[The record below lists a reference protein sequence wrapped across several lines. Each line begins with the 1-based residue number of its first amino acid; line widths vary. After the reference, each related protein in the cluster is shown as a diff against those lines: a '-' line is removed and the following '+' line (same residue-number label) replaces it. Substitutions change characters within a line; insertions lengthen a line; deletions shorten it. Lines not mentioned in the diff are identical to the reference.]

1 MLNSPKLTLIQELI
15 TGASREELIWLSG
28 YLAGIVA
35 QRASGNAPAPA
46 VGSALPS
53 ALSAPAPSGPA
64 TSGPATP
71 AIGRITIA
79 YGTET
84 GNSKKL
90 ATEFAVRAKKKGIAA
105 KLVGLEQYR
114 LTDLPKEEYFLTV
127 ISTQGDGEPPAAAKK
142 FYDHIHQSNLQ
153 LDKLKYSVLALG
165 DTAYPLFCKAGE
177 DVDQQLHNIGGL
189 RIASL
194 QKCDTDYETE
204 AGHWFDNILRQLNG
218 AAPANPG
225 ATPVTARPAATPP
238 QAASP
243 LSTGSA
249 APRPAG
255 KRLHT
260 GAILT
265 NINLNDRGSAKYTHH
280 LEIAAESVEYQPGDS
295 IGIVPENPTAMTD
308 AIISLTGIDPGHR
321 HFYKTEDWSIADLLK
336 KKLNIVYLPER
347 VVKKYAAI
355 VRQDIPQTRIGLLD
369 LLKIYPV
376 TDSRQFL
383 EVISI
388 LEPTAPRLYSISSSP
403 EAHAG
408 EIHLTV
414 ARDTFPINTELK
426 YGLCSDHLSQLV
438 PGQTIE
444 FYIHHN
450 SQFRLPDPDAP
461 VIMIGPGTGI
471 APFRAFLAERD
482 STGAAGK
489 NWLFFGDQHF
499 TTDFLYQSEIQDW
512 ARTGVLTRINTA
524 FSRDQEQKVY
534 VQHKMQKHATELFRW
549 LESGAHVYVCG
560 AREPMSVDVEDT
572 LLSIIRQEGN
582 RSAAQAESFLNEL
595 RDSGRYTKDVY

>member
-1 MLNSPKLTLIQELI
+1 MLNSPKLTLVQELI

-35 QRASGNAPAPA
+35 QRSAGNAPAPA
-46 VGSALPS
+46 TAAAATPS
-53 ALSAPAPSGPA
+53 PSEPPAPSV
-64 TSGPATP
+64 
-71 AIGRITIA
+71 GRITIA
-79 YGTET
+79 YGTES

-90 ATEFAVRAKKKGIAA
+90 ATDFASKAKKKGIQA
-105 KLVGLEQYR
+105 KLIALEQYR

-142 FYDHIHQSNLQ
+142 FYDHIHQGGLR
-153 LDKLKYSVLALG
+153 LDHMKYSVLALG

-177 DVDQQLHNIGGL
+177 DVDQQLYNIGGQ

-194 QKCDTDYETE
+194 QKCDTDYEAE
-204 AGHWFDNILRQLNG
+204 AGRWFDNILQQLNG
-218 AAPANPG
+218 TATTSPVGPRT
-225 ATPVTARPAATPP
+225 ATPQTTGPATGQIAT
-238 QAASP
+238 
-243 LSTGSA
+243 
-249 APRPAG
+249 PRPAG
-255 KRLHT
+255 KKLYT

-265 NINLNDRGSAKYTHH
+265 NINLNDRGSSKRTHH
-280 LEIAAESVEYQPGDS
+280 LEIAAEGVDYLPGDS
-295 IGIVPENPTAMTD
+295 IGIVPENPAITVD
-308 AIISLTGIDPGHR
+308 AIIALSGIDPGHR
-321 HFYKTEDWSIADLLK
+321 HSYKTEDWTIADLLK

-355 VRQDIPQTRIGLLD
+355 VLQDIPQTRIGLLD

-376 TDSRQFL
+376 KDSRQFL
-383 EVISI
+383 DVIAI

-403 EAHAG
+403 EAHPG

-414 ARDTFPINTELK
+414 ALDTFPVNTGQK
-426 YGLCSDHLSQLV
+426 HGLCSDHLSQLF
-438 PGQTIE
+438 PGQVIG
-444 FYIHHN
+444 FYVHHN
-450 SQFRLPDPDAP
+450 TQFRLPEPEKD

-482 STGAAGK
+482 STGATGK

-512 ARTGVLTRINTA
+512 ARTGVLTHINTA
-524 FSRDQEQKVY
+524 FSRDQSHKVY
-534 VQHKMQKHATELFRW
+534 VQHKMQKHATELFHW
-549 LESGAHVYVCG
+549 LQSGAHFYVCG
-560 AREPMSVDVEDT
+560 AKEPMSVEVEDT

-582 RSAAQAESFLNEL
+582 WNAAQAESFLNDLKE
-595 RDSGRYTKDVY
+595 SGRYIKDVY

>member
-1 MLNSPKLTLIQELI
+1 MLNSPKLTLVQELI
-15 TGASREELIWLSG
+15 AGASREELIWLSG

-35 QRASGNAPAPA
+35 QRASENAPPPAAAPA
-46 VGSALPS
+46 AP
-53 ALSAPAPSGPA
+53 ALSEA
-64 TSGPATP
+64 TTP

-90 ATEFAVRAKKKGIAA
+90 ATEFAARAKKKGIAA

-114 LTDLPKEEYFLTV
+114 LADLPKEEYFLTV

-142 FYDHIHQSNLQ
+142 FYDHIHQDNLQ

-177 DVDQQLHNIGGL
+177 DVDQQLHKIGGQ
-189 RIASL
+189 RIALL

-204 AGHWFDNILRQLNG
+204 ADHWFDNILRQFNSPATTTPSTTT
-218 AAPANPG
+218 AATTATTARHTAPQPAGP
-225 ATPVTARPAATPP
+225 ATPR
-238 QAASP
+238 S
-243 LSTGSA
+243 
-249 APRPAG
+249 G
-255 KRLHT
+255 KRFHT
-260 GAILT
+260 GTILT
-265 NINLNDRGSAKYTHH
+265 NINLNDRGSAKHTHH
-280 LEIAAESVEYQPGDS
+280 LEIAAEGVEYQPGDS
-295 IGIVPENPTAMTD
+295 IGIVPENPAAITD

-321 HFYKTEDWSIADLLK
+321 HFYKTEDWSIVDLLK
-336 KKLNIVYLPER
+336 KKLNIIYLPER

-355 VRQDIPQTRIGLLD
+355 VRQNIPQTRIGLLD

-376 TDSRQFL
+376 KDSRQFL
-383 EVISI
+383 EVLSI
-388 LEPTAPRLYSISSSP
+388 LEATAPRLYSISSSP
-403 EAHAG
+403 GAHPG

-414 ARDTFPINTELK
+414 AKDTFLVNTELK
-426 YGLCSDHLSQLV
+426 YGLCSDHLSELA

-450 SQFRLPDPDAP
+450 SQFRLPDPEAP
-461 VIMIGPGTGI
+461 IIMIGPGTGI

-524 FSRDQEQKVY
+524 FSRDQDQKVY
-534 VQHKMQKHATELFRW
+534 VQHKMRKHATELFHW

-560 AREPMSVDVEDT
+560 AKEPMSADVEDT

>member
-1 MLNSPKLTLIQELI
+1 MLTSPKLTLVQELI

-35 QRASGNAPAPA
+35 QRSGEAAVPSSAVPTSAVPTMVAS
-46 VGSALPS
+46 
-53 ALSAPAPSGPA
+53 A
-64 TSGPATP
+64 TAASTTATP
-71 AIGRITIA
+71 PASIGRITIA
-79 YGTET
+79 YGTES

-90 ATEFAVRAKKKGIAA
+90 AADFAAKAKKKGIQA

-114 LTDLPKEEYFLTV
+114 LTDLAKEEYFLTV

-142 FYDHIHQSNLQ
+142 FYDHIHHGNLR
-153 LDKLKYSVLALG
+153 LDNMKYSVLALG

-177 DVDQQLHNIGGL
+177 DVDQQLHKIGGQ

-194 QKCDTDYETE
+194 QKCDTDYE
-204 AGHWFDNILRQLNG
+204 ADADRWFENILQQLNG
-218 AAPANPG
+218 AA
-225 ATPVTARPAATPP
+225 TPVLSSPVPAHPGPAA
-238 QAASP
+238 
-243 LSTGSA
+243 GA
-249 APRPAG
+249 APPRAG
-255 KRLHT
+255 RRLYT
-260 GAILT
+260 GTVLT
-265 NINLNDRGSAKYTHH
+265 NINLNDRGSAKQTHH
-280 LEIAAESVEYQPGDS
+280 LEIAAEDVEYRPGDS
-295 IGIVPENPTAMTD
+295 IGIVPENPAATVDT
-308 AIISLTGIDPGHR
+308 IIALSGIDPGHR
-321 HFYKTEDWSIADLLK
+321 HFYKTEDWAVTDLLR
-336 KKLNIVYLPER
+336 KKLNIIYLPER

-376 TDSRQFL
+376 KDSRQFL

-403 EAHAG
+403 EAHPG

-414 ARDTFPINTELK
+414 ARDTFPVNTEVK
-426 YGLCSDHLSQLV
+426 HGLCSDHLSRLS

-450 SQFRLPDPDAP
+450 AQFRLPEPEKD

-482 STGAAGK
+482 STGATGK

-524 FSRDQEQKVY
+524 FSRDQAHKVY

-549 LESGAHVYVCG
+549 LSTGAHIYVCG
-560 AREPMSVDVEDT
+560 AKEPMSIEVEDT

-582 RSAAQAESFLNEL
+582 RNATQAESFLNEL
-595 RDSGRYTKDVY
+595 KESGRYIKDVY